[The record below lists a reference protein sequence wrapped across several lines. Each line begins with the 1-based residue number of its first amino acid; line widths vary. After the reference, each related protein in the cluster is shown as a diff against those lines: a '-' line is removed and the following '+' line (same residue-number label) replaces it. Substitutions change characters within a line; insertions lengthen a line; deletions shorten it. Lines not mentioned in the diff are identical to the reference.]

1 MKEWNRDY
9 YICPIYDTNGEIIA
23 YEVYSD
29 ECTKCIEIWRVVK
42 E

>member
-1 MKEWNRDY
+1 MKEGNQNY
-9 YICPIYDTNGEIIA
+9 YICPIYDTNGEIIV

-29 ECTKCIEIWRVVK
+29 ECTKCIERWRVVK